1 VSGAGAKKGGGRS
14 QSGYN
19 GYAPPGYTNAN
30 GYNAQIN
37 GGWAGAYGGAGW
49 AAPPPFGGFGT
60 APGFL
65 PFGLNA
71 AVSPAAGG
79 IGAFGNQ
86 ANPQA
91 VKFDYNTDPLHIE
104 FSMRERALCCSLHV
118 QVLSLQQQQ
127 NAIASLYNLNALGHG
142 ATTQSFL
149 QNHSA
154 PAVVSGKPVDGEP
167 FERFHLRGFVVVAKP
182 FSSPHVLFK
191 IDSSTQ
197 VQLTGQHTQL
207 PMGGHTTT
215 IQKLESLHGRNLRPW
230 VVTVFDVEG

>member
-86 ANPQA
+86 ANPQ
-91 VKFDYNTDPLHIE
+91 
-104 FSMRERALCCSLHV
+104 
-118 QVLSLQQQQ
+118 VLSLQQQQ

-154 PAVVSGKPVDGEP
+154 PAVVSGKPVDGAADWAAYTAPDGRTYYYNSKTGVSSWE
-167 FERFHLRGFVVVAKP
+167 KP
-182 FSSPHVLFK
+182 AAV
-191 IDSSTQ
+191 
-197 VQLTGQHTQL
+197 
-207 PMGGHTTT
+207 GGYG
-215 IQKLESLHGRNLRPW
+215 L
-230 VVTVFDVEG
+230 